1 MWPLS
6 FPGWMIT
13 GHLAQA
19 ALIWEVI
26 VTNIT
31 PPTEERAASASK
43 PAVAGTEFH
52 LLWHSRSRANH
63 LAQPQGLRICCDSSV
78 TPT

>member
-1 MWPLS
+1 MVSVLS
-6 FPGWMIT
+6 RIIT
-13 GHLAQA
+13 GHLAQVVQIGEITVA
-19 ALIWEVI
+19 NV
-26 VTNIT
+26 T
-31 PPTEERAASASK
+31 PPAEEWATSALK

-63 LAQPQGLRICCDSSV
+63 LAQPQGLRKICCDSSV